1 MGDDQGGP
9 LHPLDHLG
17 HGKRL
22 AAARHPQQ
30 YLEPVPPLHP
40 FGQGVNGL
48 GLIPLGGKGG
58 YHLKMVHGRLFYL
71 KIHGNTL
78 FQEGME
84 IFLHRHVSGMVRIDV

>member
-17 HGKRL
+17 HGEGL

-40 FGQGVNGL
+40 FGQGIDGL

-58 YHLKMVHGRLFYL
+58 HHPKLVHGRLFYL